1 MEKRQLRIDVLGA
14 SFVIQSD
21 ESTEHL
27 NRLSAFVKARVEDVR
42 KRYPFAEPLTV
53 AVLAAL
59 NIADEMFKIR
69 EGHEPAELS
78 EIDSVAERLIRRID
92 DDLLT
97 HTPLAMDGEGEQGQ
111 GGPKASPLAM
121 DGEGEPR
128 AAAGSQSETAGAQG
142 QGGPKASAGTRE
154 SEPPEEGEE
163 PPQS

>member
-1 MEKRQLRIDVLGA
+1 MEKRQLKIDVLGS

-27 NRLSAFVKARVEDVR
+27 NRLSALVKSRIEDVR

-59 NIADEMFKIR
+59 NIADEMYKIR
-69 EGHEPAELS
+69 DGREPAESS
-78 EIDSVAERLIRRID
+78 EIDSVAERLISRID

-97 HTPLAMDGEGEQGQ
+97 HNPLAMDGEGE
-111 GGPKASPLAM
+111 
-121 DGEGEPR
+121 GE
-128 AAAGSQSETAGAQG
+128 A
-142 QGGPKASAGTRE
+142 
-154 SEPPEEGEE
+154 

>member
-69 EGHEPAELS
+69 EGHEPAEFS

-97 HTPLAMDGEGEQGQ
+97 HT
-111 GGPKASPLAM
+111 PLAM

-154 SEPPEEGEE
+154 SEPLEEGEE